1 MRRRTHVR
9 YLDVAHSL
17 NGAVSMSP
25 GYVAVSRFRI
35 RNEMSEDVAAAFR
48 DRPHLVESADGFVRL
63 DVISPDDDPAEFWL
77 ITYWR
82 DEESFRRWHAS
93 HAYRESHDGIPKGLK
108 LDPSA
113 TQVRAFRYI
122 AS

>member
-1 MRRRTHVR
+1 MT
-9 YLDVAHSL
+9 
-17 NGAVSMSP
+17 P

-35 RNEMSEDVAAAFR
+35 RNEMSEEVADAFR
-48 DRPHLVESADGFVRL
+48 KRPHMVDDTDGFVRL
-63 DVISPDDDPAEFWL
+63 DVISPAEDDAEFWL

-93 HAYRESHDGIPKGLK
+93 HEYRDSHAGIPKGLK
-108 LDPSA
+108 LDPAA